1 MANEEEMENFG
12 VSERDYYDALR
23 PGERRY
29 KKMTKNQQIYG
40 VFNDDEEDERPSSSR
55 DRFSSKKQ
63 KGNDSTTPLQF
74 VKGGIQQQP
83 KQEAKETKTRLVD
96 FSESDEEY
104 KGNLSSGDEEILSS
118 LNDKSKRSTK
128 QESNKKGFGQFASG
142 STSKFNKTE
151 FGQKN
156 DLGNWEKHTKGI
168 GAKLLL
174 KMGYQPG
181 KGLGKTLQGRSV
193 PVEAQLRKG
202 RGAVGLYGSEHK
214 NKTEGML
221 VESKSPMDEKFH

>member
-1 MANEEEMENFG
+1 MGSTFNF
-12 VSERDYYDALR
+12 EF
-23 PGERRY
+23 E
-29 KKMTKNQQIYG
+29 I
-40 VFNDDEEDERPSSSR
+40 
-55 DRFSSKKQ
+55 
-63 KGNDSTTPLQF
+63 
-74 VKGGIQQQP
+74 
-83 KQEAKETKTRLVD
+83 D
-96 FSESDEEY
+96 FSVNLVSYSDEEY

-174 KMGYQPG
+174 KVI
-181 KGLGKTLQGRSV
+181 K
-193 PVEAQLRKG
+193 
-202 RGAVGLYGSEHK
+202 
-214 NKTEGML
+214 
-221 VESKSPMDEKFH
+221 

>member
-1 MANEEEMENFG
+1 MLAVKLDVMANEEEMENFG

-96 FSESDEEY
+96 FSERWDLLSIL
-104 KGNLSSGDEEILSS
+104 NLKLIFQLIWFLTVMKNIKVILVQEMK
-118 LNDKSKRSTK
+118 KS
-128 QESNKKGFGQFASG
+128 
-142 STSKFNKTE
+142 
-151 FGQKN
+151 
-156 DLGNWEKHTKGI
+156 
-168 GAKLLL
+168 
-174 KMGYQPG
+174 
-181 KGLGKTLQGRSV
+181 SV
-193 PVEAQLRKG
+193 P
-202 RGAVGLYGSEHK
+202 
-214 NKTEGML
+214 
-221 VESKSPMDEKFH
+221 